1 MELEPHVAAIYEVKI
16 KKGMERMM
24 VLHEIRKNEHW
35 RLMIQN
41 FPKQFPDALPCGDQY
56 VSHFCFACLHFS

>member
-24 VLHEIRKNEHW
+24 ALYEIQKNE
-35 RLMIQN
+35 
-41 FPKQFPDALPCGDQY
+41 C
-56 VSHFCFACLHFS
+56 